1 MFAKHY
7 FVTYYKIELL
17 EKLNN
22 ILSPFGLA
30 KRLAGLGIYEK
41 RIALQYPLP
50 APYIIAAVV
59 WAAVLFVLFSAAQ
72 KKRKPEYV
80 GTPFMFR
87 NVQRLTEI
95 LLSVLAGAW
104 FAAFAAEL
112 TKTDSLLFGFVEA
125 LCGAAAAFFVQYLIE
140 LAVKKQ
146 GVSLLRRKGQF
157 AAVSIAAACIG
168 PAMMF
173 GARFYDGYF
182 PKEAEAVSVV
192 IEGVGMSRDEYEML
206 DGQENTV
213 TEKYLYRFRMTGEG
227 KKMTLQWAKD
237 LAVAVNGRDA
247 EEQKSVTKAT
257 VCYETEGGSRHYRT
271 YPVTEESLRK
281 FSSVYETK
289 EYKTLAYEGVSLE
302 EVGQDKFS
310 WKDGVFSQTMKIEAE
325 EKEELLKR
333 YKEDVFRF
341 QMEQLTKA
349 CPCGIL
355 EISSPADGEET
366 ELIVYPFF
374 EKTCDFLESRGID
387 PEKQIKDYPVES
399 VEIKKT
405 SAVLPNVSGGSY
417 VHFYEEPEEVDQWK
431 EKLIPKAF
439 DVQQILYPTDHTQ
452 NAEAVVTDEETASY
466 VRVKCIL
473 K

>member
-1 MFAKHY
+1 
-7 FVTYYKIELL
+7 
-17 EKLNN
+17 
-22 ILSPFGLA
+22 
-30 KRLAGLGIYEK
+30 
-41 RIALQYPLP
+41 
-50 APYIIAAVV
+50 
-59 WAAVLFVLFSAAQ
+59 
-72 KKRKPEYV
+72 
-80 GTPFMFR
+80 MFR
-87 NVQRLTEI
+87 KVRRLTEI
-95 LLSVLAGAW
+95 LLSLLAGAW

-112 TKTDSLLFGFVEA
+112 MKTKSLFSALVEG
-125 LCGAAAAFFVQYLIE
+125 LCGAAAALFVQYLME
-140 LAVKKQ
+140 LSVKRQ
-146 GVSLLRRKGQF
+146 GISLFRRKGQL

-173 GARFYDGYF
+173 SARFYDGYF

-192 IEGVGMSRDEYEML
+192 IEGVGMSHDEYGLL

-213 TEKYLYRFRMTGEG
+213 TEKYLYHYRMTGEG
-227 KKMTLQWAKD
+227 KKMALQWAKG
-237 LAVAVNGRDA
+237 LADTMSGQENP
-247 EEQKSVTKAT
+247 EEQEAVTKAT
-257 VCYETEGGSRHYRT
+257 VCYETKSGSRHYRT
-271 YPVTEESLRK
+271 YPVTEESLCK

-302 EVGQDKFS
+302 EVGEDKFS

-405 SAVLPNVSGGSY
+405 SAVLPDVSGGSY

>member
-1 MFAKHY
+1 MEYY

-41 RIALQYPLP
+41 RIALQYPVP

-157 AAVSIAAACIG
+157 AACLLYTSDAA
-168 PAMMF
+168 
-173 GARFYDGYF
+173 
-182 PKEAEAVSVV
+182 
-192 IEGVGMSRDEYEML
+192 DE
-206 DGQENTV
+206 
-213 TEKYLYRFRMTGEG
+213 
-227 KKMTLQWAKD
+227 
-237 LAVAVNGRDA
+237 
-247 EEQKSVTKAT
+247 
-257 VCYETEGGSRHYRT
+257 
-271 YPVTEESLRK
+271 
-281 FSSVYETK
+281 
-289 EYKTLAYEGVSLE
+289 
-302 EVGQDKFS
+302 
-310 WKDGVFSQTMKIEAE
+310 
-325 EKEELLKR
+325 
-333 YKEDVFRF
+333 
-341 QMEQLTKA
+341 
-349 CPCGIL
+349 
-355 EISSPADGEET
+355 
-366 ELIVYPFF
+366 
-374 EKTCDFLESRGID
+374 
-387 PEKQIKDYPVES
+387 
-399 VEIKKT
+399 
-405 SAVLPNVSGGSY
+405 
-417 VHFYEEPEEVDQWK
+417 
-431 EKLIPKAF
+431 
-439 DVQQILYPTDHTQ
+439 
-452 NAEAVVTDEETASY
+452 
-466 VRVKCIL
+466 
-473 K
+473 

>member
-1 MFAKHY
+1 MWGGG
-7 FVTYYKIELL
+7 
-17 EKLNN
+17 
-22 ILSPFGLA
+22 S
-30 KRLAGLGIYEK
+30 
-41 RIALQYPLP
+41 
-50 APYIIAAVV
+50 
-59 WAAVLFVLFSAAQ
+59 
-72 KKRKPEYV
+72 
-80 GTPFMFR
+80 
-87 NVQRLTEI
+87 
-95 LLSVLAGAW
+95 
-104 FAAFAAEL
+104 
-112 TKTDSLLFGFVEA
+112 
-125 LCGAAAAFFVQYLIE
+125 FFVQYLIE

-366 ELIVYPFF
+366 EFIVYPFF

>member
-1 MFAKHY
+1 M
-7 FVTYYKIELL
+7 
-17 EKLNN
+17 
-22 ILSPFGLA
+22 
-30 KRLAGLGIYEK
+30 
-41 RIALQYPLP
+41 
-50 APYIIAAVV
+50 
-59 WAAVLFVLFSAAQ
+59 
-72 KKRKPEYV
+72 
-80 GTPFMFR
+80 
-87 NVQRLTEI
+87 
-95 LLSVLAGAW
+95 
-104 FAAFAAEL
+104 
-112 TKTDSLLFGFVEA
+112 
-125 LCGAAAAFFVQYLIE
+125 
-140 LAVKKQ
+140 
-146 GVSLLRRKGQF
+146 
-157 AAVSIAAACIG
+157 
-168 PAMMF
+168 
-173 GARFYDGYF
+173 
-182 PKEAEAVSVV
+182 
-192 IEGVGMSRDEYEML
+192 
-206 DGQENTV
+206 
-213 TEKYLYRFRMTGEG
+213 
-227 KKMTLQWAKD
+227 
-237 LAVAVNGRDA
+237 
-247 EEQKSVTKAT
+247 
-257 VCYETEGGSRHYRT
+257 
-271 YPVTEESLRK
+271 TEESLRK

-366 ELIVYPFF
+366 EFIVYPFF